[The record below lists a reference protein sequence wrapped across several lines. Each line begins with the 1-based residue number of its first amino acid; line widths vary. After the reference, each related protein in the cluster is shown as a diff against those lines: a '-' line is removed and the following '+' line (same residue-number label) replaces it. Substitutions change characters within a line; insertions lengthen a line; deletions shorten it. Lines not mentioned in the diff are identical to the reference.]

1 MQGLMTYENIRDFA
15 YTNDKLIKGEI
26 RGIVLQFYGLNNTRI
41 FPTDPDE
48 AFEYA
53 EKGIVYVVPYANPWH
68 WMNAQAVR
76 YTDEIIAVLC
86 AHYGLDR
93 DTVKIVSSGGSMGG
107 LSAIV
112 YTAYAAIT
120 PAACVANCPV
130 CDLVY
135 HYTERNDLPRTLYS
149 AFFDYDGDLESALAS
164 CSPLHLVPKMPDV
177 PYTIFHCEKDQ
188 AVNLEKH
195 SVRFVKA
202 MEEAEKNIRL
212 VRVPYRGHCSLSPEA
227 ALAYRNA
234 ILSAFEE

>member
-1 MQGLMTYENIRDFA
+1 MQGLMTYENIRNFA
-15 YTNDKLIKGEI
+15 YTNDKLIKGDI
-26 RGIVLQFYGLNNTRI
+26 RGIVLQFYGLNNTRM
-41 FPTDPDE
+41 FPADPDE

-53 EKGIVYVVPYANPWH
+53 EKGVLYVVPYANPWH

-120 PAACVANCPV
+120 PTACVANCPV

-135 HYTERNDLPRTLYS
+135 HYTERDDLPRTLYS
-149 AFFDYDGDLESALAS
+149 AFFDYDGDLKSALAS

-202 MEEAEKNIRL
+202 MEEAGKNIRL

-234 ILSAFEE
+234 ILSVFAE